1 VTFARKRIKS
11 CLAAGTRPS
20 LLQLRRWH
28 WFAIEPVY
36 EMWLPVFGFALTGI
50 GLGSRRDRKAKWL
63 CTLFFAGLLFQV
75 ACGGGEQTARQS
87 RHAHRPVHHYRHGH
101 LRIAAAL
108 HDGSPYGAVTSVSTR
123 FGLDEM
129 TAYHQ

>member
-1 VTFARKRIKS
+1 MTFARKRIKS

-63 CTLFFAGLLFQV
+63 CILFFAGLLFQV

-87 RHAHRPVHHYRHGH
+87 PTPIGQHTITVTGTSGSLRH
-101 LRIAAAL
+101 
-108 HDGSPYGAVTSVSTR
+108 STTVV
-123 FGLDEM
+123 L
-129 TAYHQ
+129 TVQ